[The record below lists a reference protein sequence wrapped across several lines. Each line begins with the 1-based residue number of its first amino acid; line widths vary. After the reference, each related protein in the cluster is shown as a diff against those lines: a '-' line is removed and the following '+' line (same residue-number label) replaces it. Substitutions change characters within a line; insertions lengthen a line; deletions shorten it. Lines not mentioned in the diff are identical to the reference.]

1 MVVIHLSSSNDADT
15 QAAAKKLVMAGALA
29 EPVDGAL
36 FIFKDLSKEVRCVYF
51 SEGESQL
58 EMEISS

>member
-1 MVVIHLSSSNDADT
+1 MPSLAAATTKVVIHLSCSNLVDT

-36 FIFKDLSKEVRCVYF
+36 FIFKDLSKEV
-51 SEGESQL
+51 
-58 EMEISS
+58 